1 MASDHEPAR
10 QVSAKGRA
18 LQPVKREPFFMD
30 QRCGL
35 LKADRL
41 MVEIKTFC
49 DVDVPLFSVMCW
61 DFRGHTEV
69 LP

>member
-1 MASDHEPAR
+1 MILKKGPRASISSDA
-10 QVSAKGRA
+10 S